1 MARYASGKFALRIS
15 DRSGLAFPYNEMVKE
30 WTGSWVHYSE
40 YEPKQPQLDPRYHPT
55 DPQSLQHAKPQIAN
69 TTVFVGYTNVR
80 KASGNSV
87 ESGVYDGVGDGTTVN
102 GFQTLEESV
111 TLYSANGAAYAGFV
125 RSMQPLS
132 VQRPSQPTR
141 LHSFVGNVT
150 VTTT

>member
-1 MARYASGKFALRIS
+1 MAFAAGKLTWAICDTCGQRYRLKQLKKQWDGFMTCPECFDI
-15 DRSGLAFPYNEMVKE
+15 
-30 WTGSWVHYSE
+30 
-40 YEPKQPQLDPRYHPT
+40 KQPQLDPRYHPT
-55 DPQSLQHAKPQIAN
+55 DPQALQHAKPQIAN
-69 TTVFVGYTNVR
+69 ATVYVGYTNIR
-80 KASGNSV
+80 KANGESV
-87 ESGVYDGVGDGTTVN
+87 ASGVYDGVGDGTTVN

-111 TLYSANGAAYAGFV
+111 TLYHANGVAYAGFA